1 MRSSLCSR
9 VVVLINSK
17 RLITLALTKVN
28 LSSDNSRPSC
38 PVHTRLC
45 VLRREYRCSSP
56 MPCAHSQRSHSAQ
69 THALAS
75 LSCPVH
81 TRLCVLRREYS
92 SGQNFSPD
100 PARSL
105 FSAHPPVPCE
115 LVDCDV
121 RVDLVRGAHLSF
133 VRPPRPGVDPVVLR
147 WRGVLG
153 ADSPPP
159 LGRVPGSACRFVCA
173 SALLSECV
181 PPPAP
186 LYLPVTARRPYGDG
200 PGLRI

>member
-9 VVVLINSK
+9 VVVLANSK
-17 RLITLALTKVN
+17 RLITLAWTEVN
-28 LSSDNSRPSC
+28 SESVICHLSLSLPSC

-92 SGQNFSPD
+92 SGQNISSN

-115 LVDCDV
+115 LVGLAASVWTWCEGLIC
-121 RVDLVRGAHLSF
+121 RF
-133 VRPPRPGVDPVVLR
+133 VRPPRPGADPVVLR
-147 WRGVLG
+147 WHGVLG
-153 ADSPPP
+153 ADLPPSP
-159 LGRVPGSACRFVCA
+159 RPGAW
-173 SALLSECV
+173 
-181 PPPAP
+181 
-186 LYLPVTARRPYGDG
+186 
-200 PGLRI
+200 

>member
-9 VVVLINSK
+9 AVVLINSK
-17 RLITLALTKVN
+17 RLITLALTKGN
-28 LSSDNSRPSC
+28 LSLDNSLPSC

-115 LVDCDV
+115 LVELAASVWTWCKGLICRLLGHRALGSTWSCCGGV
-121 RVDLVRGAHLSF
+121 GSGCGLAPS
-133 VRPPRPGVDPVVLR
+133 PRPG
-147 WRGVLG
+147 
-153 ADSPPP
+153 
-159 LGRVPGSACRFVCA
+159 
-173 SALLSECV
+173 AL
-181 PPPAP
+181 
-186 LYLPVTARRPYGDG
+186 
-200 PGLRI
+200 